1 MAQNGSTPG
10 PLAGIRVIDLSRVLA
25 GPLCTMNLGDMG
37 AEVIKV
43 EQPGRGDETRGWG
56 PPFAGDESA
65 YFLAVNRNK
74 RSITLNLK
82 DPRGL
87 DLLKTLVRSADV
99 MVENFKV
106 GTLDRWGLTA
116 AWREREA
123 PGLVHCQITG
133 YGSAGPRGGLPG
145 YDFLLQA
152 ESGLMS
158 ITGAADGAPA
168 KLGVAIVD
176 VCTGL
181 YAAMGILAA
190 LNARKRTGRGQT
202 VEATLYATSVAMLIN
217 VAANYLISG
226 TPPGRYGNGHPNI
239 VPYRVFD
246 CADGQIAIAVG
257 NDGQFANLAGCLG
270 HREWADD
277 DRFRTNADRVRNRGS
292 VDDMIGAAVAT
303 RTVDAVLASLEDA
316 AVPCGPINS
325 VATTLEHA
333 QTRACNMVVDVDH
346 PTAGPIRTLGIPYGF
361 SDTPAAIDRPPPPLG
376 ADTDQVLTDIV
387 GLAPATIEAYR
398 RDGVI

>member
-10 PLAGIRVIDLSRVLA
+10 PLAGLRVIDLSRVLA

-43 EQPGRGDETRGWG
+43 EQPGRGDETHGWG

-158 ITGAADGAPA
+158 ITGEADGAPA

-181 YAAMGILAA
+181 HAAMAILAA
-190 LNARKRTGRGQT
+190 LNARKRTGRGQI
-202 VEATLYATSVAMLIN
+202 VEATLYATSVSMLIN

-257 NDGQFANLAGCLG
+257 NDGQFANLAACLG

-277 DRFRTNADRVRNRGS
+277 DRFRTNADRVRNRTT
-292 VDDMIGAAVAT
+292 VDGLIGAALAT
-303 RTVDAVLASLEDA
+303 RTVDAVLASLEA
-316 AVPCGPINS
+316 AVVPCGPINS

-333 QTRACNMVVDVDH
+333 QTRACDMVVEVDH

-376 ADTDQVLTDIV
+376 ADTDQVLSEIV